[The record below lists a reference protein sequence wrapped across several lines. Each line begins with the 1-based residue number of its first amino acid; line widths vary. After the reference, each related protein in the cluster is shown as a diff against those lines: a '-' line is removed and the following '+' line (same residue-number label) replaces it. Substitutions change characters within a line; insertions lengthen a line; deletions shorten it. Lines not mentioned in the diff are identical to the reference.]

1 MYIDNNQYAA
11 YLCSEKWHRIAK
23 QRMRIDKFR
32 CCMCGCSGTMNN
44 RLEVHHLSYRHLY
57 QEENWI
63 EEDLETLCHSC
74 HKSVHRAMN
83 RVTDVKTG
91 RQGWKDSHAIPSV
104 HCFDLPVQTDY
115 IEQNEHLPT

>member
-1 MYIDNNQYAA
+1 MYADNSKYSA

-23 QRMRIDKFR
+23 RRMAIDKFR

-63 EEDLETLCHSC
+63 EQDLVTMCHNC
-74 HKSVHRAMN
+74 HKSLHRLMN
-83 RVTDVKTG
+83 RVTDVETG
-91 RQGWKDSHAIPSV
+91 RQGWKDSNQIPNV
-104 HCFDLPVQTDY
+104 HCFDLPVQTDH
-115 IEQNEHLPT
+115 IEQN